1 VSPLAHSLRG
11 IALVGLV
18 SLGAFANAAQATT
31 FTIDQA
37 RSMLVLQLFRDGV
50 AAGLGHDHVVRATR
64 FSGLVSFDPKTP
76 ESASIRVDV
85 DAAALKADEPS
96 TRSRFSVS
104 GAPTASDIAEIET
117 SMKSERQ
124 LYVSKFPRITFGSDR
139 ITREAS
145 GRYQVA
151 GQLTIRGVTQPV
163 RFPATV
169 RMEGDVFRATATI
182 EFLQTSFGFQPYRA
196 ALGAIK
202 NRDAVVL
209 HVDLTA
215 TPQ

>member
-1 VSPLAHSLRG
+1 LRY
-11 IALVGLV
+11 IVLVELV
-18 SLGAFANAAQATT
+18 YLGAIANAAQAAT

-37 RSMLVLQLFRDGV
+37 RSMLVVQLFRDGV
-50 AAGLGHDHVVRATR
+50 AARLGHDHVVRATR
-64 FSGLVSFDPKTP
+64 FSGLVSFDPTAP
-76 ESASIRVDV
+76 QSATIRVDV
-85 DAAALKADEPS
+85 DAAGLKADEPS

-104 GAPTASDIAEIET
+104 GTPTASDIAEIET

-124 LYVSKFPRITFGSDR
+124 LYVSRFPRITFASDR

-151 GQLTIRGVTQPV
+151 GRLTIRGVTQAV

-169 RMEGDVFRATATI
+169 RMEGDVVRATATI

-202 NRDAVVL
+202 NKDAVKL

>member
-1 VSPLAHSLRG
+1 MSR
-11 IALVGLV
+11 IILVGLV
-18 SLGAFANAAQATT
+18 SLSAVAHAAQATT
-31 FTIDQA
+31 FTIDQS
-37 RSMLVLQLFRDGV
+37 RSMLAVQLFRDGV
-50 AAGLGHDHVVRATR
+50 AARLGHDHVIRATQ

-85 DAAALKADEPS
+85 DAAALKADEPIA
-96 TRSRFSVS
+96 RSRFGVS
-104 GAPTASDIAEIET
+104 GTPTASDIEEIET

-124 LYVSKFPRITFGSDR
+124 LDVSKFPRITFASDR

-145 GRYQVA
+145 DRYQVA
-151 GQLTIRGVTQPV
+151 GRLTIRGVTRAV

-169 RMEGDVFRATATI
+169 RMEGDVVRATATI
-182 EFLQTSFGFQPYRA
+182 EFLQTSFGYQPYRA

-202 NRDAVVL
+202 NKDAVKL

>member
-1 VSPLAHSLRG
+1 MSRSAIRRC
-11 IALVGLV
+11 LVLELV
-18 SLGAFANAAQATT
+18 YLGAFANAAQAAT
-31 FTIDQA
+31 FTIDQS
-37 RSMLVLQLFRDGV
+37 RSVLVVQLFRDGV
-50 AAGLGHDHVVRATR
+50 AARLGHDHVVRATR
-64 FSGLVSFDPKTP
+64 FSGLVRFDPTAP
-76 ESASIRVDV
+76 QSASIRVDV
-85 DAAALKADEPS
+85 DAAGLKADEPS
-96 TRSRFSVS
+96 MRSRFSVS

-124 LYVSKFPRITFGSDR
+124 LYVSRFPRITLVSDR
-139 ITREAS
+139 ITRDAPE
-145 GRYQVA
+145 RYQVA
-151 GQLTIRGVTQPV
+151 GQLTIRGVTQAV

-169 RMEGDVFRATATI
+169 RMEGDVLHATATI

-202 NRDAVVL
+202 NKDGVIL